1 MSCLRTPNFLRL
13 ILLACLLFNVRAF
26 AQFEIDPDHFDSE
39 TNRSVRDTV
48 AKNKTRTTAPTTAP
62 KNSES
67 ATQVASPYA
76 VQLNQRIEEQRANIA
91 EYRAQINAK
100 KQQME
105 AAWQSLVRTGNEAG
119 EGEAL
124 AIYQRDLEQLQKS
137 LASAIQAS
145 EVTLARLQDEL
156 AASQSQAS
164 RRVKRRAL

>member
-1 MSCLRTPNFLRL
+1 MKRHKQLFNFLRL
-13 ILLACLLFNVRAF
+13 IPLACLLFSVRAF
-26 AQFEIDPDHFDSE
+26 PQFEINPDHFDSE
-39 TNRSVRDTV
+39 PDRSVRDTV
-48 AKNKTRTTAPTTAP
+48 AKNKTRTAVP

-76 VQLNQRIEEQRANIA
+76 VQLNQRIEEQRTNIA

-105 AAWQSLVRTGNEAG
+105 AEWQSLVRTGNEAG

-145 EVTLARLQDEL
+145 AVTLARLQDEL

-164 RRVKRRAL
+164 RPLKRRAL

>member
-48 AKNKTRTTAPTTAP
+48 AKNKTRTTAP

-76 VQLNQRIEEQRANIA
+76 VQLNQRIEEQRTNIA

-145 EVTLARLQDEL
+145 EVTLARLQDEV

-164 RRVKRRAL
+164 RPLKRRAL

>member
-48 AKNKTRTTAPTTAP
+48 AKNKTRTTAA

-164 RRVKRRAL
+164 RPVKRRAL

>member
-48 AKNKTRTTAPTTAP
+48 AKNKTRTTAP

-156 AASQSQAS
+156 VASQSQAS
-164 RRVKRRAL
+164 RPVKRRAL

>member
-26 AQFEIDPDHFDSE
+26 AQFEIDPNHFDSE

-48 AKNKTRTTAPTTAP
+48 AKNKTRTTAP

-76 VQLNQRIEEQRANIA
+76 VQLNQRIEEQRAIIA
-91 EYRAQINAK
+91 ECRAQINAK
-100 KQQME
+100 RQQME
-105 AAWQSLVRTGNEAG
+105 EAWQSLMRTGNEAG

-124 AIYQRDLEQLQKS
+124 AIYHRDLLLKAPPTGVR
-137 LASAIQAS
+137 LADAQTSGWTREWAETAFGPFFMS
-145 EVTLARLQDEL
+145 
-156 AASQSQAS
+156 
-164 RRVKRRAL
+164 

>member
-48 AKNKTRTTAPTTAP
+48 AKNKTRTTAP

-156 AASQSQAS
+156 TASQSQAS
-164 RRVKRRAL
+164 RP

>member
-48 AKNKTRTTAPTTAP
+48 AKNKTRTTAP

-105 AAWQSLVRTGNEAG
+105 AAWQSLVRTSNEAG

-124 AIYQRDLEQLQKS
+124 AIYQRDLEQVQKS

-164 RRVKRRAL
+164 RPVKRRAL

>member
-48 AKNKTRTTAPTTAP
+48 AKNKTRTTAP

-164 RRVKRRAL
+164 RPVKRRAL